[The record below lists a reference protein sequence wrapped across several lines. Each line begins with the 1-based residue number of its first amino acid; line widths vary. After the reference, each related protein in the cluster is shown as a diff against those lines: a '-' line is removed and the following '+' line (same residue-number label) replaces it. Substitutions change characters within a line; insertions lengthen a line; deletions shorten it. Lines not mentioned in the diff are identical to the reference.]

1 MSEVTTMEDF
11 ANYDVHLTTVDFSN
25 VSGTNIRN

>member
-1 MSEVTTMEDF
+1 MSNVTTMKDF
-11 ANYDVHLTTVDFSN
+11 ANYDTFLTTVDFSN

>member
-1 MSEVTTMEDF
+1 MSDVTTMENF
-11 ANYDVHLTTVDFSN
+11 ANYDTCLTTVDFSN